1 MVDKGA
7 KRWLFG
13 ICVYACVR
21 QCCSGLLTTFQSSV
35 NGFSSSSQVT
45 ASCDRGALQ
54 LATFGL
60 NSDVIRRLVLANWTI
75 LFVLARLFSITNFD
89 TAMSLYEM
97 TPNHSASLQLL
108 LHWHC
113 GLWPDALRNA
123 C

>member
-1 MVDKGA
+1 MA
-7 KRWLFG
+7 SAAAAR
-13 ICVYACVR
+13 
-21 QCCSGLLTTFQSSV
+21 LL
-35 NGFSSSSQVT
+35 QVVIEVHFN
-45 ASCDRGALQ
+45 LQ
-54 LATFGL
+54 LLGL